1 MTASAAVLEARAIN
15 AWRGDRHVIEDL
27 SFSVGAGEC
36 CKVTGPNGV
45 GKTTLL
51 RVLCGLL
58 APESGEALWRGRAVS
73 GLDAEYAAE
82 LAYLGHANAL
92 KTDLT
97 ARENLKYLVGVRRVL
112 AATEIDGAL
121 DRVGIA
127 DCTDLPV
134 RVMSAGQR
142 RRLSLARL
150 WLWPAALWILDE
162 PATNL
167 DAAGLTL
174 VESMIRDHLQRGGVA
189 VVAAHQ
195 RLLDDDARVRRLELE

>member
-1 MTASAAVLEARAIN
+1 MTAAAAVLEAHAIN
-15 AWRGDRHVIEDL
+15 AWRGDRHVLEDL
-27 SFSVGAGEC
+27 SFSVAAGEC

-97 ARENLKYLVGVRRVL
+97 ARENLKYLVGVRRTL
-112 AATEIDGAL
+112 AAIEMDGAL
-121 DRVGIA
+121 DRVGIVECA
-127 DCTDLPV
+127 DLPV

-150 WLWPAALWILDE
+150 WLWPAVLWILDE

-174 VESMIRDHLQRGGVA
+174 VESMIRDHLKRGGVT

>member
-1 MTASAAVLEARAIN
+1 MTAAAAALEARAIN
-15 AWRGDRHVIEDL
+15 AWRGDRHVLEDL
-27 SFSVGAGEC
+27 SFSVAAGEC

-58 APESGEALWRGRAVS
+58 VPRIGRGAVARPS
-73 GLDAEYAAE
+73 RLGPGRRLSAE

-92 KTDLT
+92 KSDLT
-97 ARENLKYLVGVRRVL
+97 ARENLKYLVGVRRTL

-121 DRVGIA
+121 DRVGIV
-127 DCTDLPV
+127 DCADLPV

-150 WLWPAALWILDE
+150 WLWPAVLWILDE

-174 VESMIRDHLQRGGVA
+174 VESMIRDHLERGGLA

-195 RLLDDDARVRRLELE
+195 RLLDDDACVRRLELE

>member
-1 MTASAAVLEARAIN
+1 MTAAAAALEAHAIN
-15 AWRGDRHVIEDL
+15 AWRGDRHVLDDL
-27 SFSVGAGEC
+27 SFSVAAGEC

-58 APESGEALWRGRAVS
+58 VPESGEALWRGRAVS

-97 ARENLKYLVGVRRVL
+97 ARENLKYLVGVRRAL

-121 DRVGIA
+121 DRVGIV
-127 DCTDLPV
+127 DCADLPV

-150 WLWPAALWILDE
+150 WLWPAVLWILDE

-174 VESMIRDHLQRGGVA
+174 VESMIRDHLERGGLA

-195 RLLDDDARVRRLELE
+195 RLLDDDARVRRMELE